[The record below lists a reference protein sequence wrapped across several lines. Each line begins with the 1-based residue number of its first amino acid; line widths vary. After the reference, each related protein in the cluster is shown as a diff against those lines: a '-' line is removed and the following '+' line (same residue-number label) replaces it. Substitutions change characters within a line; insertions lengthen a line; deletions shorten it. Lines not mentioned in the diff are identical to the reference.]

1 MSHEERRKGND
12 EYRKL
17 CGVGCTVTWRL
28 FFFFFF
34 QTEGFTPSFYA
45 NEKNLVDKEKQACS
59 KKREEQKK
67 YSEDW
72 IPLPLDDSKT
82 LFSSLSLFE
91 DQAFLVH

>member
-1 MSHEERRKGND
+1 MYSHLG
-12 EYRKL
+12 
-17 CGVGCTVTWRL
+17 T